1 MHLDQRRIR
10 TFRGSPAEIVY
21 QHQHA
26 QLPLEQLE
34 GVPQPIVALVMM
46 LLEKDPLRRFQT
58 PAELLR
64 VIPTITDAIKSSQT
78 VTYQSLKKMPAGDSY
93 AVLHKPQA
101 KLGPEKISIA
111 RLPTTGTDIFDR
123 EQDIAFLNDAWANQ
137 IVNVVTIVAWT
148 RVGKSALVNEWL
160 RRMAAEHYRS
170 VQLVFGW
177 SFRHGSGAVNSSA
190 DEFLHAALA
199 WFGDPDPRMIETACE
214 KGERLARLVAHR
226 RTLLLLD
233 GLDTLQ
239 YPDGPQQGRLRE
251 SSLRGFL
258 GNLSASNRGLC
269 VVTTRLPVV
278 DIRDHERNLVLCRDL
293 QMWRRWPRG

>member
-78 VTYQSLKKMPAGDSY
+78 VTYQSLRKMPAGDSY

-170 VQLVFGW
+170 AQLVFGW
-177 SFRHGSGAVNSSA
+177 SFRHGQ
-190 DEFLHAALA
+190 
-199 WFGDPDPRMIETACE
+199 
-214 KGERLARLVAHR
+214 RLLSIHLQMNFF
-226 RTLLLLD
+226 TLLWLGLEIQIHGLLKRRVRRARD
-233 GLDTLQ
+233 W
-239 YPDGPQQGRLRE
+239 
-251 SSLRGFL
+251 
-258 GNLSASNRGLC
+258 RGLLRIVEPYWFWMAWTC
-269 VVTTRLPVV
+269 SNTRMVHKRGGYVSLP
-278 DIRDHERNLVLCRDL
+278 CRGSL
-293 QMWRRWPRG
+293 ATSRPPIGGFA